1 MATSSNKSINKM
13 SQQTRTP
20 WKFVAES
27 HIFLMTMARSQPS
40 VSLTPALVRA
50 ARALLGWSQQAL
62 AKAAGVATSTVADF
76 ERGKRRPVA
85 SKAQAIQA
93 ALQDAGIRFRP
104 TGVEIA
110 PSDRADPAPSSSS
123 TAGMAARRPIRWVS
137 AQDLDH
143 WADRHEADGSLPH
156 LLSDLIR
163 ATHTASVRLCFPSD
177 ESVSRPGWDGWTET
191 VIESEYVPNG
201 LTGWEVSV
209 QRDGII
215 GKASDDYQK
224 RTEAPDP
231 LDPADACFIFVT
243 LRRWS
248 GKDRWVR
255 ARREERIWREVRAY
269 DADDLVHWIEQAP
282 AVGQWLATRLGKRPE
297 GTRELESVWQ
307 EWSQATQPA
316 LTPALVRCD
325 RDPDAAEVQR
335 WLEAP
340 PAMLSL
346 QATTTDEVLAFFHA
360 VIDVL
365 PPEQAARTR
374 ARCLVATSASAA
386 RTLAES
392 LTPLILLLTEPE
404 PGLAAYLV
412 ARGHHVLNARDDR
425 PISGGEIR
433 RLARPSR
440 EGIAKALIE
449 AGIARPVAERHAR
462 DCARNLAVL
471 RRLITA
477 APGHVPDW
485 AQTPPPR
492 ALLAALLAGGW
503 EENREGDRAQ
513 LVELANRPYEE
524 LIADLAHFV
533 GDLDKPLRKVGST
546 WRVASPADAWLLL
559 AHHLTGTDLDRFE
572 ATARSV
578 LGTTDPR
585 YPLAPNDRWMAAVHG
600 VHPEYSDLL
609 RHGIGEVL
617 ILLALHGDRITTAST
632 ARDRAEAIV
641 ARLLRDADGPR
652 WWSLARDFSL
662 LAEAAPRRFLEAV
675 EASLDQADPPIR
687 ALFEAGSDSL
697 FSSQRIC
704 HLLWALESLAWS
716 PDWLLR
722 VSRVLA
728 RLDALDDPPSKSG
741 NRPISSLR
749 AIHLLWCPQT
759 HATQAQRLEV
769 LDALRMHQP
778 DVAWKLLLAILPRGA
793 ASVIL
798 SSRPRWRDFRA
809 EASEDVTYGLIRDGA
824 AAISERLLADVGTS
838 VARWSDLLKC
848 LAALVPDAEAA
859 LLALEQS
866 EPRIVDATD
875 RALLWKRLRHL
886 LHHHRQY
893 READWA
899 LPGEALDRLQTV
911 YQRLTPADPLARIGW
926 LFELHVELPTPA
938 EDGWQAEQRAVA
950 SAQAE
955 AATALRAAHGVA
967 GVLSLAQRLA
977 EPGILGA
984 SLFDGGLRGPDMDGL
999 IEVAGRSGHK
1009 AERGLA
1015 HGLIVSAF
1023 REFKTEWALALIA
1036 RARTETWGDTALLT
1050 VLRALPVE
1058 RWVWDQAA
1066 AAGSEVEAG
1075 YWRTV
1080 PALWMGKGSDE
1091 VAFAIRKLMAANRAR
1106 HALAVAHHRGMQGSP
1121 SDLLIELLR
1130 QSAQQSTEVSADD
1143 AVMLQGDVAA
1153 VFTILDQRDDVD
1165 EDTLGLLEWTWLP
1178 VLSHSPRPAKLLPK
1192 ALSEQPALFVQMLK
1206 AIFKSR
1212 GEEGE
1217 PEPEDSEQAHALAV
1231 QAFELL
1237 RQSSHLPGTRADGTV
1252 DAEALKAWIAEVCD
1266 LAHAVGRAEVAGSQI
1281 GQLLSAPLTTGADGH
1296 WPQEAVRAALDHFRS
1311 EAMVR
1316 GFAVGKRNRIGWTSR
1331 GPGEGGAQERRLAD
1345 SYRRSALAMENLYPF
1360 SAQALDSLAESYER
1374 EAKRHD
1380 QDAERLDWED

>member
-1 MATSSNKSINKM
+1 MGQFQPPTSLS
-13 SQQTRTP
+13 
-20 WKFVAES
+20 
-27 HIFLMTMARSQPS
+27 
-40 VSLTPALVRA
+40 PALVRA

-62 AKAAGVATSTVADF
+62 AKAAGVAISTVADF

-93 ALQDAGIRFRP
+93 ALQAAGIRFRP

-110 PSDRADPAPSSSS
+110 PSDPADPAPSSSS

-209 QRDGII
+209 QRDGIT

-248 GKDRWVR
+248 GKHRWVR
-255 ARREERIWREVRAY
+255 ARREDRIWREVRAY

-282 AVGQWLATRLGKRPE
+282 AVGQWLATRLGKRPKDNI
-297 GTRELESVWQ
+297 RELESVWL

-316 LTPALVRCD
+316 LTPGLVRCD

-340 PAMLSL
+340 PAVLSL
-346 QATTTDEVLAFFHA
+346 QATTTEEVLAFFHA

-440 EGIAKALIE
+440 EAIASALIE

-471 RRLITA
+471 RRRITA
-477 APGHVPDW
+477 APGRVPDW
-485 AQTPPPR
+485 ARTPPPR

-503 EENREGDRAQ
+503 DDNREGDRAQ
-513 LVELANRPYEE
+513 LAALANRPYEE
-524 LIADLAHFV
+524 SIADLTRLV
-533 GDLDKPLRKVGST
+533 GDLDQPLRKVGST

-559 AHHLTGTDLDRFE
+559 AHHLTGADLDRFE
-572 ATARSV
+572 ATAQSV
-578 LGTTDPR
+578 LGATDPR
-585 YPLAPNDRWMAAVHG
+585 YTLAPNDRWMAAVQG

-716 PDWLLR
+716 PEWLLR

-728 RLDALDDPPSKSG
+728 RLDALDDPPSNSG
-741 NRPISSLR
+741 NRPIDSLR
-749 AIHLLWCPQT
+749 SIHLLWHPQT

-769 LDALRMHQP
+769 LDALRKHQP
-778 DVAWKLLLAILPRGA
+778 DVAWKLMLAILPRGPDRPT
-793 ASVIL
+793 L
-798 SSRPRWRDFRA
+798 SPPPRWRDFSV
-809 EASEDVTYGLIRDGA
+809 EAPEEVTHELIHRGA
-824 AAISERLLADVGTS
+824 AAISKRLLADVGTS
-838 VARWSDLLKC
+838 AARWSELLEC
-848 LAALVPDAEAA
+848 LSALVPDAEAA

-893 READWA
+893 REAAWA
-899 LPGEALDRLQTV
+899 LPTEVLDRLQTV
-911 YQRLTPADPLARIGW
+911 YERLAPADPLARIAW
-926 LFELHVELPTPA
+926 LFEPDAELPSPA
-938 EDGWQAEQRAVA
+938 EKGWEAGRRALA
-950 SAQAE
+950 SARAK
-955 AATALRAAHGVA
+955 AANVLHDEHGTA
-967 GVLSLAQRLA
+967 GVLTLARRL
-977 EPGILGA
+977 PVPRILGA
-984 SLFDGGLRGPDMDGL
+984 ALFDAGLRGPALDGL
-999 IEVAGRSGHK
+999 IETAARSDIE
-1009 AERGLA
+1009 AESGLA
-1015 HGLIVSAF
+1015 DGLIVAAF
-1023 REFKTEWALALIA
+1023 REFKTAWALALIA
-1036 RARTETWGDTALLT
+1036 QARTETWGETALLT
-1050 VLRALPVE
+1050 VLRALPAE

-1066 AAGSEVEAG
+1066 AAGPDIEAG
-1075 YWRTV
+1075 YWQTV
-1080 PALWMGKGSDE
+1080 PVYWLDRDSHQVAYALGQLMSVGRVRSALNLAGHADE
-1091 VAFAIRKLMAANRAR
+1091 AGLPTRLLV
-1106 HALAVAHHRGMQGSP
+1106 
-1121 SDLLIELLR
+1121 DLLRAAAETSGSLDKDVTTPITR
-1130 QSAQQSTEVSADD
+1130 
-1143 AVMLQGDVAA
+1143 DVAA

-1165 EDTLGLLEWTWLP
+1165 EDTLSLLEWTWLP
-1178 VLSHSPRPAKLLPK
+1178 VLTHSPRPAKLLPK

-1206 AIFKSR
+1206 AIYKSR
-1212 GEEGE
+1212 GVEGE
-1217 PEPEDSEQAHALAV
+1217 PEPEDSEQARALAV

-1237 RQSSHLPGTRADGTV
+1237 RQSSHLPGTRADGTL
-1252 DAEALKAWIAEVCD
+1252 DAEALKSWIAEVRD
-1266 LAHAVGRAEVAGSQI
+1266 LAHAVGRAEVADREI
-1281 GQLLSAPLTTGADGH
+1281 GQLLSAAPTGADGH
-1296 WPQEAVRAALDHFRS
+1296 WPHEAVREALDEFRS
-1311 EAMVR
+1311 QTMAN
-1316 GFAVGKRNRIGWTSR
+1316 GFVIGKRDRR
-1331 GPGEGGAQERRLAD
+1331 GVTTRGLRDGGAQEHQLAAD
-1345 SYRRSALAMENLYPF
+1345 YRRSALAMENLYPY